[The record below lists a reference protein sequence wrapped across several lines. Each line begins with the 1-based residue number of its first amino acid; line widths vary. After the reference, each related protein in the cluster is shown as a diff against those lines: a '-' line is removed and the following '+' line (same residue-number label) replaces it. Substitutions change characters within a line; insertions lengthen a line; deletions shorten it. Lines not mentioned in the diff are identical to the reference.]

1 MYDNRIRNSDFHWI
15 KHIRTIFV
23 KCGMINIWESHDFPN
38 TLWLKKSVQMK
49 LTDLFIN
56 EWYSTL
62 NTSRKCCSY
71 RLFKEHFE
79 FEEYLVKTPANLL
92 KYLVKFRTRN
102 NRLPSNS

>member
-15 KHIRTIFV
+15 KYIRTISV
-23 KCGMINIWESHDFPN
+23 KCGMVNIWESHDFPN

-62 NTSRKCCSY
+62 NTSRKCCS
-71 RLFKEHFE
+71 L
-79 FEEYLVKTPANLL
+79 
-92 KYLVKFRTRN
+92 
-102 NRLPSNS
+102 